1 MIAEF
6 LPGVVWI
13 ISIFLIA
20 LVVSYS
26 LRGYF
31 LLNDITTT
39 LDHVPE
45 FNKVKLLPENAGKNL
60 LFDEKNVNLHRSF
73 YPQLK
78 PLEFSIPV
86 KELFQIVLQ
95 NVKKTSWT
103 IVNVDLQKNL
113 IEATA
118 TTGLFHFHDDVVIQ
132 VRPSQKGSSLNMRS
146 KSRVGK
152 GDLGTNAR
160 RIRNFYQFFPSDA
173 VPQ

>member
-1 MIAEF
+1 MIAESLSGF
-6 LPGVVWI
+6 VWI

-20 LVVSYS
+20 LVVIYS

-39 LDHVPE
+39 FDHVPE
-45 FNKVKLLPENAGKNL
+45 FNKVKLLPENAGKDL
-60 LFDEKNVNLHRSF
+60 HFDESNVNLHRKF
-73 YPQLK
+73 YPELK
-78 PLEFSIPV
+78 PLEFSLSV
-86 KELFQIVLQ
+86 EELFQLVLN

-118 TTGLFHFHDDVVIQ
+118 TTGLLHFHDDVVIE

-160 RIRNFYQFFPSDA
+160 RIRDFYKFFPSDA